1 MATDISSIITRA
13 AQVKNETVEN
23 ANTASRVGG
32 VLLDLAAFAA
42 QGIFADE
49 IAFESAA
56 DGVSV
61 RLRYH
66 NAQGQP
72 YERRAFI
79 PALNP
84 AAGTAGVLT
93 PAQYTSMKAFGA
105 VYDVGVFTG
114 TATAWAACAT
124 AEVAGNSAYRVLK
137 YQIGTVHYYIEQ
149 SVRDNFCTQY
159 LFEGQQRFI
168 RTIRFASNDRTQ
180 VQNVGAWAKTGAQSI
195 SYTPSTRELRIKDF
209 NGEDIGTKATLPEAS
224 TSAAGL
230 LSAADKK
237 KLNACVTTYATTSAA
252 GLMTAADKK
261 KLDACVT
268 TAATLS
274 KAGLMTPAQVADLDN
289 ALLRVEVGYFSGI
302 ETFAEG
308 TNAVVEIQSTTSTA
322 GTVVYCNRMAGT
334 AGSSLAKGGFAYKV
348 GTKYY
353 AAAPGAFARPM
364 PRRGGIAIN
373 ISDGCAYVLTAEGTL
388 EKLLPVATT
397 SQSGL
402 LSATDKGLLDVCA
415 GAVKYIGSFSS
426 VNAACDYAARSEVA
440 GDKSAVLLVFDAV
453 GATGKTIQGRIIQ
466 QINGLDECMQIR
478 MWDKRLHRRN
488 VTGANGVKGSQTSAQ
503 EWKEFGVTSYAYNAD
518 TRKITFSGYDGGEL
532 GNVVLPLA
540 TSSNSGLMSSA
551 VFSKLNILSQVS
563 ENIHLL
569 NLGTFDTMAL
579 AEEAAAALNVCS
591 NPLWESLYFTVR
603 SNSFHIRQQVEND
616 CTVQTLF
623 LGRAIKQRYI
633 RFADS
638 TRSSVAE
645 VQSWQ
650 DALVRNLKYSASSQT
665 LQLQSPWNDNI
676 GAAATIPTVSSSI
689 NGLAPK
695 EWLARF
701 TQIEMRLAA
710 LEGKAAAAATADT
723 AEEAG
728 GEA

>member
-49 IAFESAA
+49 IAFEA
-56 DGVSV
+56 DAGGVSV

-72 YERRAFI
+72 YERRAYI
-79 PALNP
+79 PALNT
-84 AAGTAGVLT
+84 ASGTAGVLT
-93 PAQYTSMKAFGA
+93 APQYEAMKALGA
-105 VYDVGVFTG
+105 VREVGVFTG

-137 YQIGTVHYYIEQ
+137 FQIGTVHYYIEQ

-209 NGEDIGTKATLPEAS
+209 NGEYIGTKATLPVAS
-224 TSAAGL
+224 TSTPGL

-237 KLNACVTTYATTSAA
+237 KLDDCVTSAATTSAA
-252 GLMTAADKK
+252 GLMSADMVS
-261 KLDACVT
+261 D
-268 TAATLS
+268 
-274 KAGLMTPAQVADLDN
+274 LMN
-289 ALLRVEVGYFSGI
+289 ALARVKVGYFNGARYW
-302 ETFAEG
+302 AEG
-308 TNAVVEIQSTTSTA
+308 KNAVLEKESTIDTSGQVLWCDKIGATEGA
-322 GTVVYCNRMAGT
+322 SFTYPGFVYN
-334 AGSSLAKGGFAYKV
+334 V
-348 GTKYY
+348 GKKFY
-353 AAAPGAFARPM
+353 AAAPGDFLRPM
-364 PRRGGIAIN
+364 PSPNGIAIN
-373 ISDGCAYVLTAEGTL
+373 ISDGSSYVFGADGGLYEFI
-388 EKLLPVATT
+388 PVATT
-397 SQSGL
+397 NRPGL
-402 LSATDKGLLDVCA
+402 
-415 GAVKYIGSFSS
+415 
-426 VNAACDYAARSEVA
+426 
-440 GDKSAVLLVFDAV
+440 
-453 GATGKTIQGRIIQ
+453 
-466 QINGLDECMQIR
+466 MP
-478 MWDKRLHRRN
+478 
-488 VTGANGVKGSQTSAQ
+488 TSAYQ
-503 EWKEFGVTSYAYNAD
+503 RLNT
-518 TRKITFSGYDGGEL
+518 
-532 GNVVLPLA
+532 
-540 TSSNSGLMSSA
+540 LMQQA
-551 VFSKLNILSQVS
+551 N
-563 ENIHLL
+563 NIHLID
-569 NLGTFDTMAL
+569 LGTFDTML
-579 AEEAAAALNVCS
+579 AAENAAAAQAVCS
-591 NPLWESLYFTVR
+591 NPLWRHIFYKVGN
-603 SNSFHIRQQVEND
+603 NSFHLTQQVEND
-616 CTVQTLF
+616 YCLQTIYM
-623 LGRAIKQRYI
+623 GRAVRQRYI

-710 LEGKAAAAATADT
+710 LEGKATAAATADS

>member
-1 MATDISSIITRA
+1 MATDLTEIIRTA
-13 AQVKNETVEN
+13 AKIKDETVES

-32 VLLDLAAFAA
+32 CLLDLAAFAA

-124 AEVAGNSAYRVLK
+124 AEVAGDSAYRVLK

-159 LFEGQQRFI
+159 LCEGQQRFI

-209 NGEDIGTKATLPEAS
+209 NGEYIGTKATLPVAS
-224 TSAAGL
+224 TSTPGL
-230 LSAADKK
+230 LS
-237 KLNACVTTYATTSAA
+237 
-252 GLMTAADKK
+252 AADKK

-268 TAATLS
+268 DPATTS
-274 KAGLMTPAQVADLDN
+274 AAGLMTADMVSDLMN
-289 ALLRVEVGYFSGI
+289 ALARVKVGYFSGARY
-302 ETFAEG
+302 FVEG
-308 TNAVVEIQSTTSTA
+308 KNAVLEKESTRDTSGQVLWCDKIGATQGA
-322 GTVVYCNRMAGT
+322 AITYPGFVYQ
-334 AGSSLAKGGFAYKV
+334 V
-348 GTKYY
+348 GLKYY
-353 AAAPGAFARPM
+353 AAAPGDFLRPM
-364 PRRGGIAIN
+364 PSPNGIALN
-373 ISDGCAYVLTAEGTL
+373 ISDGSSYVFGADGGLYEFI
-388 EKLLPVATT
+388 PVATT
-397 SQSGL
+397 NRPGL
-402 LSATDKGLLDVCA
+402 
-415 GAVKYIGSFSS
+415 
-426 VNAACDYAARSEVA
+426 
-440 GDKSAVLLVFDAV
+440 
-453 GATGKTIQGRIIQ
+453 
-466 QINGLDECMQIR
+466 MP
-478 MWDKRLHRRN
+478 
-488 VTGANGVKGSQTSAQ
+488 TSAYQ
-503 EWKEFGVTSYAYNAD
+503 
-518 TRKITFSGYDGGEL
+518 R
-532 GNVVLPLA
+532 
-540 TSSNSGLMSSA
+540 
-551 VFSKLNILSQVS
+551 LNTLTQQAN
-563 ENIHLL
+563 NIHLID
-569 NLGTFDTMAL
+569 LGTFDTML
-579 AEEAAAALNVCS
+579 AAENAAAAQAVCS
-591 NPLWESLYFTVR
+591 NPLWRHIYYTVGG
-603 SNSFHIRQQVEND
+603 NSFHITQQVEND
-616 CTVQTLF
+616 YCLQTIYM
-623 LGRAIKQRYI
+623 GRAVRQRYI

-676 GAAATIPTVSSSI
+676 GAAATIPTVTDRY
-689 NGLAPK
+689 NGLAPR
-695 EWLARF
+695 EWFSRF
-701 TQIEMRLAA
+701 TSIEARLAA
-710 LEGKAAAAATADT
+710 LEGKATASATAATADT

>member
-49 IAFESAA
+49 IAFEA
-56 DGVSV
+56 DASGVSV

-72 YERRAFI
+72 YERRAYI
-79 PALNP
+79 PALNT
-84 AAGTAGVLT
+84 ASGTAGVLT
-93 PAQYTSMKAFGA
+93 ASQYEAMKALGA
-105 VYDVGVFTG
+105 VREVGVFTG

-149 SVRDNFCTQY
+149 SVRNNFCTQY
-159 LFEGQQRFI
+159 LCEGQQRFI

-209 NGEDIGTKATLPEAS
+209 NGEDIGTKATLPVAS
-224 TSAAGL
+224 TSTPGL

-237 KLNACVTTYATTSAA
+237 KL
-252 GLMTAADKK
+252 D
-261 KLDACVT
+261 DCVT

-274 KAGLMTPAQVADLDN
+274 AAGLMTPNMVSELES
-289 ALLRVEVGYFSGI
+289 ALPRYEVGYFSSV
-302 ETFAEG
+302 EHFDEG
-308 TNAVVEIQSTTSTA
+308 TNAVLEDRSTTATNGKVVFCNRIGDTA
-322 GTVVYCNRMAGT
+322 GAAITYAG
-334 AGSSLAKGGFAYKV
+334 FVYKV
-348 GTKYY
+348 GLKFYR
-353 AAAPGAFARPM
+353 AAPGAFKPAM
-364 PRRGGIAIN
+364 PSDKGIAIN
-373 ISDGCAYVLTAEGTL
+373 ITDGCAYVVGADGELCEFI
-388 EKLLPVATT
+388 PVATT
-397 SQSGL
+397 AWPGL
-402 LSATDKGLLDVCA
+402 
-415 GAVKYIGSFSS
+415 
-426 VNAACDYAARSEVA
+426 
-440 GDKSAVLLVFDAV
+440 
-453 GATGKTIQGRIIQ
+453 
-466 QINGLDECMQIR
+466 MP
-478 MWDKRLHRRN
+478 
-488 VTGANGVKGSQTSAQ
+488 TSAYQ
-503 EWKEFGVTSYAYNAD
+503 
-518 TRKITFSGYDGGEL
+518 R
-532 GNVVLPLA
+532 
-540 TSSNSGLMSSA
+540 
-551 VFSKLNILSQVS
+551 LNTLTQQAN
-563 ENIHLL
+563 NIHLID
-569 NLGTFDTMAL
+569 LGTFDTML
-579 AEEAAAALNVCS
+579 AAENAAAAQAVCS
-591 NPLWESLYFTVR
+591 NPLWRHIFYKVGN
-603 SNSFHIRQQVEND
+603 NSFHLTQQVEND
-616 CTVQTLF
+616 YCLQTIYM
-623 LGRAIKQRYI
+623 GRAVRQRYI

-710 LEGKAAAAATADT
+710 LEGKATAAATADS

>member
-1 MATDISSIITRA
+1 MATDISSIILCA

-49 IAFESAA
+49 IAFDA
-56 DGVSV
+56 DASGVSV

-72 YERRAFI
+72 YERRAYI
-79 PALNP
+79 PALNT
-84 AAGTAGVLT
+84 ATGTAGVLT
-93 PAQYTSMKAFGA
+93 ASQYEAMKALGA
-105 VYDVGVFTG
+105 VREVGVFTG

-159 LFEGQQRFI
+159 LYEGQQRFI

-209 NGEDIGTKATLPEAS
+209 NGEDIGTKATLPVAS
-224 TSAAGL
+224 PSTPGL

-237 KLNACVTTYATTSAA
+237 KLDDCVTTDATYSAR
-252 GLMTAADKK
+252 GLMTAQQVSA
-261 KLDACVT
+261 LDGAAQR
-268 TAATLS
+268 TAFGVFEGT
-274 KAGLMTPAQVADLDN
+274 VI
-289 ALLRVEVGYFSGI
+289 V
-302 ETFAEG
+302 AEG
-308 TNAVVEIQSTTSTA
+308 SAVVPETSSTTSTA
-322 GTVVYCNRMAGT
+322 GKIVFVTRIGMTPT
-334 AGSSLAKGGFAYKV
+334 ATATRRGFLYQV

-353 AAAPGAFARPM
+353 MAAPSAYGKPM
-364 PRRGGIAIN
+364 PMDNGLAI
-373 ISDGCAYVLTAEGTL
+373 STQDGCAYYLNDDQLVKAI
-388 EKLLPVATT
+388 PVATT

-402 LSATDKGLLDVCA
+402 MS
-415 GAVKYIGSFSS
+415 SS
-426 VNAACDYAARSEVA
+426 VY
-440 GDKSAVLLVFDAV
+440 
-453 GATGKTIQGRIIQ
+453 
-466 QINGLDECMQIR
+466 
-478 MWDKRLHRRN
+478 
-488 VTGANGVKGSQTSAQ
+488 
-503 EWKEFGVTSYAYNAD
+503 
-518 TRKITFSGYDGGEL
+518 
-532 GNVVLPLA
+532 
-540 TSSNSGLMSSA
+540 
-551 VFSKLNILSQVS
+551 SKLNTLTQQAN
-563 ENIHLL
+563 NIHLID
-569 NLGTFDTMAL
+569 LGTFDTML
-579 AEEAAAALNVCS
+579 AAENAAAAHAVCS
-591 NPLWESLYFTVR
+591 NPLWRHIYFTVGR
-603 SNSFHIRQQVEND
+603 NSFHITQQVEND
-616 CTVQTLF
+616 YCLQTIY
-623 LGRAIKQRYI
+623 LGRAVRQRYI

-676 GAAATIPTVSSSI
+676 GAAAKIPTVDERY
-689 NGLAPK
+689 NGLAPR
-695 EWLARF
+695 EWFSRF
-701 TQIEMRLAA
+701 TSIEARLAA
-710 LEGKAAAAATADT
+710 LEGKATAAATADSADS

>member
-49 IAFESAA
+49 IAFEA
-56 DGVSV
+56 DAGGVSV

-72 YERRAFI
+72 YERRAYI
-79 PALNP
+79 PALNT

-93 PAQYTSMKAFGA
+93 ASQYESMKALGA
-105 VYDVGVFTG
+105 VREVGVFTG

-159 LFEGQQRFI
+159 LCEGQQRFI

-224 TSAAGL
+224 ISAAGL
-230 LSAADKK
+230 LSADDKK
-237 KLNACVTTYATTSAA
+237 KLNACVTTDASYTAR
-252 GLMTAADKK
+252 GLMTA
-261 KLDACVT
+261 
-268 TAATLS
+268 
-274 KAGLMTPAQVADLDN
+274 AQVADLDN
-289 ALLRVEVGYFSGI
+289 AMQRAEVGYFSAI

-308 TNAVVEIQSTTSTA
+308 TNAVLEQQSTTSTA
-322 GTVVYCNRMAGT
+322 GTVVFCNRIGHSAG
-334 AGSSLAKGGFAYKV
+334 ASLTWAGFAYKV
-348 GTKYY
+348 GGKYY
-353 AAAPGAFARPM
+353 AAAPGAYPKPM
-364 PRRGGIAIN
+364 PSRGGIALN
-373 ISDGCAYVLTAEGTL
+373 TTDGNAYVLTAEGTL

-426 VNAACDYAARSEVA
+426 VNAACDYAARAEVA
-440 GDKSAVLLVFDAV
+440 GDKSAALLVFDAV

-488 VTGANGVKGSQTSAQ
+488 VTGANGVKGNQTSAQ

-518 TRKITFSGYDGGEL
+518 TRKITFSGYGGDEL

-540 TSSNSGLMSSA
+540 TSSSSGLMSSA
-551 VFSKLNILSQVS
+551 VFSRLNTLSQVS

-569 NLGTFDTMAL
+569 NLGTFDTMSL
-579 AEEAAAALNVCS
+579 AYAAAAALNVCS
-591 NPLWESLYFTVR
+591 NPYWESLFFTVG

-616 CTVQTLF
+616 CCVQTLF

-633 RFADS
+633 SFSDPNRTAI
-638 TRSSVAE
+638 AE

-650 DALVRNLKYSASSQT
+650 NSMVRNLKYTAASQQ
-665 LQLQSPWNDNI
+665 LQLQSPWNDNV
-676 GAAATIPTVSSSI
+676 GSAATIPTVSSSV

-710 LEGKAAAAATADT
+710 LERKATAAATADS

>member
-1 MATDISSIITRA
+1 MATDLTDIISTA
-13 AQVKNETVEN
+13 AKIKDETVES

-32 VLLDLAAFAA
+32 CLLDLAAFAA

-209 NGEDIGTKATLPEAS
+209 NGEDIGTKATLPVAS

-237 KLNACVTTYATTSAA
+237 KL
-252 GLMTAADKK
+252 D
-261 KLDACVT
+261 DCVT

-289 ALLRVEVGYFSGI
+289 ALLRAEVGYFSGI

-308 TNAVVEIQSTTSTA
+308 TNAVLEIQSTTSTA
-322 GTVVYCNRMAGT
+322 GTVVFCNRIGTSAGASIT
-334 AGSSLAKGGFAYKV
+334 SAGFAYKV
-348 GTKYY
+348 GGKYY
-353 AAAPGAFARPM
+353 AAAPGAYPKPM
-364 PRRGGIAIN
+364 PARGGIALN
-373 ISDGCAYVLTAEGTL
+373 TTDGHAYVLTAEGTL

-426 VNAACDYAARSEVA
+426 VNAACDYAARAEVA
-440 GDKSAVLLVFDAV
+440 GDKSAALLVFDAV

-478 MWDKRLHRRN
+478 MWDKRIHRRN

-503 EWKEFGVTSYAYNAD
+503 KWKEFGVTSYAYNAD

-551 VFSKLNILSQVS
+551 VFSKLNTLSQVS

-569 NLGTFDTMAL
+569 NLGTFDTMAR

-633 RFADS
+633 SFSDMNRTAI
-638 TRSSVAE
+638 AE

-650 DALVRNLKYSASSQT
+650 NSMVRNLKYNAASQQI
-665 LQLQSPWNDNI
+665 QLQSPWNDNI

-710 LEGKAAAAATADT
+710 LEGKATAAATADS

>member
-1 MATDISSIITRA
+1 MATDLTEIIRTA
-13 AQVKNETVEN
+13 AQIKDETVES

-32 VLLDLAAFAA
+32 CLLDLAAFAA

-49 IAFESAA
+49 VAFEAAA

-61 RLRYH
+61 KLRYH

-114 TATAWAACAT
+114 TSMAWEACA
-124 AEVAGNSAYRVLK
+124 AAAVAGNSSYRVLK

-159 LFEGQQRFI
+159 LCEGQQRFI

-209 NGEDIGTKATLPEAS
+209 NGEDIGTKATLPVAS

-237 KLNACVTTYATTSAA
+237 KLNACVTTDASYTAR
-252 GLMTAADKK
+252 GLMTA
-261 KLDACVT
+261 
-268 TAATLS
+268 
-274 KAGLMTPAQVADLDN
+274 AQVADLDN
-289 ALLRVEVGYFSGI
+289 AMQRAEVGYFSAI

-308 TNAVVEIQSTTSTA
+308 SNAVLEQQSTTSTA
-322 GTVVYCNRMAGT
+322 GTVVFCNRIGRSAGASIT
-334 AGSSLAKGGFAYKV
+334 SAGFAYKV
-348 GTKYY
+348 GGKYY
-353 AAAPGAFARPM
+353 AAAPGSYPKPM
-364 PRRGGIAIN
+364 PHRGGIAIN
-373 ISDGCAYVLTAEGTL
+373 TTDGNAYVLTAEGAL
-388 EKLLPVATT
+388 EKLLPVATA

-402 LSATDKGLLDVCA
+402 LSAKDKGLLDVCA
-415 GAVKYIGSFSS
+415 GAVKYIGSFGS
-426 VNAACDYAARSEVA
+426 VNEACDYAARAEVA
-440 GDKSAVLLVFDAV
+440 GDRSATLLVFDAV
-453 GATGKTIQGRIIQ
+453 GATGRTLQGRIFQ
-466 QINGLDECMQIR
+466 QVNGLDECMQIR

-488 VTGANGVKGSQTSAQ
+488 VTGANGEKGHQTSAQ
-503 EWKEFGVTSYAYNAD
+503 AWKEFGVVSYEYDYIN
-518 TRKITFSGYDGGEL
+518 RKIKFKGYDGDEL

-540 TSSNSGLMSSA
+540 SSSGSGLMSSA
-551 VFSKLNILSQVS
+551 VFSKLNTLSQVS
-563 ENIHLL
+563 ENIHLI
-569 NLGTFDTMAL
+569 NLGTFGTMTNAY
-579 AEEAAAALNVCS
+579 EAAAALNVCS
-591 NPLWESLYFTVR
+591 NPLWESLFFTVG

-616 CTVQTLF
+616 ITVQTLF

-633 RFADS
+633 SF
-638 TRSSVAE
+638 SSAYRTNIAE
-645 VQSWQ
+645 VQTWQ
-650 DALVRNLKYSASSQT
+650 DAMVRNLAYTASSQQ
-665 LQLQSPWNDNI
+665 LQLKSPWGDSV
-676 GAAATIPTVSSSI
+676 GTAATIPTVSSSAA
-689 NGLAPK
+689 GLAPK
-695 EWLARF
+695 EWPARIAAMEQRI
-701 TQIEMRLAA
+701 TTLENKVQA
-710 LEGKAAAAATADT
+710 LEAAATST
-723 AEEAG
+723 NTEE
-728 GEA
+728 

>member
-1 MATDISSIITRA
+1 MATELTSIITRA
-13 AQVKNETVEN
+13 AQIKDETVEN

-32 VLLDLAAFAA
+32 CLLDLAAFAA

-49 IAFESAA
+49 IAFEAAA

-209 NGEDIGTKATLPEAS
+209 NGEDIGTKATLPVAS
-224 TSAAGL
+224 TSTPGL

-237 KLNACVTTYATTSAA
+237 KL
-252 GLMTAADKK
+252 D
-261 KLDACVT
+261 DCVT

-289 ALLRVEVGYFSGI
+289 ALLRAEVGYFSGI

-308 TNAVVEIQSTTSTA
+308 TNAVLEIQSTTSTA
-322 GTVVYCNRMAGT
+322 GTVVFCNRIGTSAGASIT
-334 AGSSLAKGGFAYKV
+334 LAGFAYKV
-348 GTKYY
+348 GGKYY
-353 AAAPGAFARPM
+353 AAAPGAYPKPM
-364 PRRGGIAIN
+364 PARGGIALN
-373 ISDGCAYVLTAEGTL
+373 TTDGHAYVLTAEGTL

-426 VNAACDYAARSEVA
+426 VNAACDYAARAEVA
-440 GDKSAVLLVFDAV
+440 GDKSAALLVFDAV
-453 GATGKTIQGRIIQ
+453 GATGKKLQGRIFQ
-466 QINGLDECMQIR
+466 QVNGIDECMQIR
-478 MWDKRLHRRN
+478 LWDKRLHRRN
-488 VTGANGVKGSQTSAQ
+488 VTGANGVKDSQTSAQ

-551 VFSKLNILSQVS
+551 VFSKLNTLSQVS

-569 NLGTFDTMAL
+569 NLGTFDTMAR

-633 RFADS
+633 SFSNPNRTAI
-638 TRSSVAE
+638 AE

-650 DALVRNLKYSASSQT
+650 NSMVRNLKYTAASQQI
-665 LQLQSPWNDNI
+665 QLQSPWNDNV
-676 GAAATIPTVSSSI
+676 GSAATIPTVSSSV

-695 EWLARF
+695 EWPA
-701 TQIEMRLAA
+701 RLAA
-710 LEGKAAAAATADT
+710 IEQRIATLENKVQTLEAAAASTNT
-723 AEEAG
+723 EE
-728 GEA
+728 

>member
-1 MATDISSIITRA
+1 MATDLTSIITRA
-13 AQVKNETVEN
+13 AQIKDETVES

-32 VLLDLAAFAA
+32 CLLDLAAFAA

-49 IAFESAA
+49 VAFEAAA

-66 NAQGQP
+66 NAQGQS

-93 PAQYTSMKAFGA
+93 PAQYRSIKAFGA
-105 VYDVGVFTG
+105 VYEVGVFTG
-114 TATAWAACAT
+114 TSMAWEACA
-124 AEVAGNSAYRVLK
+124 AAAVAGNSSYRVLK
-137 YQIGTVHYYIEQ
+137 YTIGTNMYYIEQ

-159 LFEGQQRFI
+159 LCEGQQRFI

-209 NGEDIGTKATLPEAS
+209 NGEDIGTKATLPVAS
-224 TSAAGL
+224 TSTPGL

-237 KLNACVTTYATTSAA
+237 KLDKCVTDPATTSAA
-252 GLMTAADKK
+252 GLMSAADKK

-268 TAATLS
+268 TGANLS

-289 ALLRVEVGYFSGI
+289 AVLRAEVGYFSGI

-373 ISDGCAYVLTAEGTL
+373 LSDGCAYVLD
-388 EKLLPVATT
+388 
-397 SQSGL
+397 S
-402 LSATDKGLLDVCA
+402 D
-415 GAVKYIGSFSS
+415 
-426 VNAACDYAARSEVA
+426 
-440 GDKSAVLLVFDAV
+440 
-453 GATGKTIQGRIIQ
+453 
-466 QINGLDECMQIR
+466 
-478 MWDKRLHRRN
+478 
-488 VTGANGVKGSQTSAQ
+488 
-503 EWKEFGVTSYAYNAD
+503 
-518 TRKITFSGYDGGEL
+518 GEL
-532 GNVVLPLA
+532 HKFMPGA
-540 TSSNSGLMSSA
+540 
-551 VFSKLNILSQVS
+551 
-563 ENIHLL
+563 HLID
-569 NLGTFDTMAL
+569 LGTFDTML
-579 AEEAAAALNVCS
+579 AAENAAAAHAVSS
-591 NPLWESLYFTVR
+591 NPLWRHIYFTVGR
-603 SNSFHIRQQVEND
+603 NSFHITQQVEND
-616 CTVQTLF
+616 CCLQTIYM
-623 LGRAIKQRYI
+623 GRAVRQRYI

-676 GAAATIPTVSSSI
+676 GAAATIPTVTDRY
-689 NGLAPK
+689 NGLAPR
-695 EWLARF
+695 EWFSRF
-701 TQIEMRLAA
+701 TSIEARLAA
-710 LEGKAAAAATADT
+710 LEGKATAAATADSADT
-723 AEEAG
+723 TAAEEAG

>member
-1 MATDISSIITRA
+1 MATDLTDIIRTA
-13 AQVKNETVEN
+13 AKIKDETVES

-32 VLLDLAAFAA
+32 CLLDLAAFAA

-209 NGEDIGTKATLPEAS
+209 NGEDIGTKATLPVAS

-237 KLNACVTTYATTSAA
+237 KL
-252 GLMTAADKK
+252 D
-261 KLDACVT
+261 DCVT

-289 ALLRVEVGYFSGI
+289 ALLRAEVGYFSGI

-308 TNAVVEIQSTTSTA
+308 TNAVLEIQSTTSTA
-322 GTVVYCNRMAGT
+322 GTVVFCNRIGTSAGASIT
-334 AGSSLAKGGFAYKV
+334 SAGFAYKV
-348 GTKYY
+348 GGKYY
-353 AAAPGAFARPM
+353 AAAPGAYPKPM
-364 PRRGGIAIN
+364 PARGGIALN
-373 ISDGCAYVLTAEGTL
+373 TTDGHAYVLTAEGTL

-426 VNAACDYAARSEVA
+426 VNAACDYAARAEVA
-440 GDKSAVLLVFDAV
+440 GDKSAALLVFDAV

-478 MWDKRLHRRN
+478 MWDKRIHRRN

-503 EWKEFGVTSYAYNAD
+503 KWKEFGVTSYAYNAD

-551 VFSKLNILSQVS
+551 VFSKLNTLSQVS

-569 NLGTFDTMAL
+569 NLGTFDTMAR

-633 RFADS
+633 SFSDMNRTAI
-638 TRSSVAE
+638 AE

-650 DALVRNLKYSASSQT
+650 NSMVRNLKYNAASQQI
-665 LQLQSPWNDNI
+665 QLQSPWNDNI

-701 TQIEMRLAA
+701 TQIEQRIAT
-710 LEGKAAAAATADT
+710 LEGKATAAATADT

>member
-1 MATDISSIITRA
+1 MATDLTEIIRTA
-13 AQVKNETVEN
+13 AKIKDETVES

-32 VLLDLAAFAA
+32 CLLDLAAFAA

-61 RLRYH
+61 LLRYH

-124 AEVAGNSAYRVLK
+124 ADVAGNSAYRVLK

-159 LFEGQQRFI
+159 LYEGQQRFI

-224 TSAAGL
+224 PSTPGL

-237 KLNACVTTYATTSAA
+237 KLDDCVTTDATTSAR
-252 GLMTAADKK
+252 GLMTAA
-261 KLDACVT
+261 
-268 TAATLS
+268 
-274 KAGLMTPAQVADLDN
+274 QVADLAS
-289 ALLRVEVGYFSGI
+289 ALLRNEVGYFSGI
-302 ETFAEG
+302 ETFAED
-308 TNAVVEIQSTTSTA
+308 TNAVLENNSTTSTA
-322 GTVVYCNRMAGT
+322 GTVVFCNRIGMSAGASIT
-334 AGSSLAKGGFAYKV
+334 SAGFAYKV
-348 GTKYY
+348 GGKYY
-353 AAAPGAFARPM
+353 AAAPGAYPKPM
-364 PRRGGIAIN
+364 PRSGGIALN
-373 ISDGCAYVLTAEGTL
+373 TTDGHAYVLTDEGEL
-388 EKLLPVATT
+388 VKFIPVATT

-426 VNAACDYAARSEVA
+426 VNAACDYAARAEVA
-440 GDKSAVLLVFDAV
+440 GDKSAALLVFDAV

-551 VFSKLNILSQVS
+551 VFSRLNTLSQVS

-569 NLGTFDTMAL
+569 NLGTFDKMSL
-579 AEEAAAALNVCS
+579 AYAAAAALNVCS
-591 NPLWESLYFTVR
+591 NPYWESLFFTVG

-616 CTVQTLF
+616 CTVQTVF
-623 LGRAIKQRYI
+623 LGRAVRQRYI

-650 DALVRNLKYSASSQT
+650 DALVRNLKYNASSQT

-676 GAAATIPTVSSSI
+676 GAAATIPTVSGSI

-710 LEGKAAAAATADT
+710 LEGKATAAATADT
-723 AEEAG
+723 ASEEDAG

>member
-1 MATDISSIITRA
+1 MATDLTEIIRTA
-13 AQVKNETVEN
+13 AKIKDETVKS

-32 VLLDLAAFAA
+32 CLLDLAAFAA

-209 NGEDIGTKATLPEAS
+209 NGEDIGTKATLPVAS
-224 TSAAGL
+224 TSTPGL

-237 KLNACVTTYATTSAA
+237 KL
-252 GLMTAADKK
+252 D
-261 KLDACVT
+261 DCVT

-289 ALLRVEVGYFSGI
+289 AVLRVEVGYFSAI
-302 ETFAEG
+302 ETFDEG
-308 TNAVVEIQSTTSTA
+308 TNAVWERQSTTSTA
-322 GTVVYCNRMAGT
+322 GKVVYCNRIAGMAG
-334 AGSSLAKGGFAYKV
+334 SDLAKGAFAYKV

-353 AAAPGAFARPM
+353 YAAPGAFARPM
-364 PRRGGIAIN
+364 PPRGGIAIN
-373 ISDGCAYVLTAEGTL
+373 LSDGFAYVL
-388 EKLLPVATT
+388 
-397 SQSGL
+397 
-402 LSATDKGLLDVCA
+402 
-415 GAVKYIGSFSS
+415 
-426 VNAACDYAARSEVA
+426 NSE
-440 GDKSAVLLVFDAV
+440 
-453 GATGKTIQGRIIQ
+453 
-466 QINGLDECMQIR
+466 
-478 MWDKRLHRRN
+478 
-488 VTGANGVKGSQTSAQ
+488 
-503 EWKEFGVTSYAYNAD
+503 
-518 TRKITFSGYDGGEL
+518 GEL
-532 GNVVLPLA
+532 RK
-540 TSSNSGLMSSA
+540 LMP
-551 VFSKLNILSQVS
+551 VP
-563 ENIHLL
+563 HLID
-569 NLGTFDTMAL
+569 LGKFDTML
-579 AEEAAAALNVCS
+579 DAENAAAAQEVCA
-591 NPLWESLYFTVR
+591 NPLWRHIFYKVGN
-603 SNSFHIRQQVEND
+603 NSFHLTQQVEND
-616 CTVQTLF
+616 YCLQTIY
-623 LGRAIKQRYI
+623 LGRAVRQRYI

-645 VQSWQ
+645 VQPWQ
-650 DALVRNLKYSASSQT
+650 DALVRNLIYNASAQT

-676 GAAATIPTVSSSI
+676 GAAATIPTATDRY
-689 NGLAPK
+689 NGLAPR
-695 EWLARF
+695 EWFSRF
-701 TQIEMRLAA
+701 TSIEARLAA
-710 LEGKAAAAATADT
+710 LEGKATAAATADSADS

>member
-1 MATDISSIITRA
+1 MATDLTEIIRTA
-13 AQVKNETVEN
+13 AKIKDETVKS

-32 VLLDLAAFAA
+32 CLLDLAAFAA

-61 RLRYH
+61 LLRYH

-114 TATAWAACAT
+114 TDTAWAACAT

-209 NGEDIGTKATLPEAS
+209 NGADIGTKATLPVAS

-230 LSAADKK
+230 LS
-237 KLNACVTTYATTSAA
+237 TS
-252 GLMTAADKK
+252 DKK

-268 TAATLS
+268 TDATYS
-274 KAGLMTPAQVADLDN
+274 ARGLMTAQQVSALDG
-289 ALLRVEVGYFSGI
+289 AAQRTAFGVFEGTAIV
-302 ETFAEG
+302 AEG
-308 TNAVVEIQSTTSTA
+308 SAVVPETSSTTSTA
-322 GTVVYCNRMAGT
+322 GKIVFVTRIGMTPTATVTR
-334 AGSSLAKGGFAYKV
+334 GGFLYQV

-353 AAAPGAFARPM
+353 MAAPSAYGKPM
-364 PRRGGIAIN
+364 PMDNGLAI
-373 ISDGCAYVLTAEGTL
+373 STQDGCAYYLNGDHLVKAI
-388 EKLLPVATT
+388 PVATT

-402 LSATDKGLLDVCA
+402 
-415 GAVKYIGSFSS
+415 
-426 VNAACDYAARSEVA
+426 
-440 GDKSAVLLVFDAV
+440 
-453 GATGKTIQGRIIQ
+453 
-466 QINGLDECMQIR
+466 
-478 MWDKRLHRRN
+478 
-488 VTGANGVKGSQTSAQ
+488 
-503 EWKEFGVTSYAYNAD
+503 
-518 TRKITFSGYDGGEL
+518 
-532 GNVVLPLA
+532 
-540 TSSNSGLMSSA
+540 MSSA
-551 VFSKLNILSQVS
+551 VYSKLNTLAQQAD
-563 ENIHLL
+563 NIHLL
-569 NLGTFDTMAL
+569 NLGTFDTMSA
-579 AEEAAAALNVCS
+579 AEAAAAALNICS
-591 NPLWESLYFTVR
+591 KPLWESLYFTVG

-616 CTVQTLF
+616 WCVQTIYM
-623 LGRAIKQRYI
+623 GRAIRQRYI
-633 RFADS
+633 HFADANR
-638 TRSSVAE
+638 TAIAE
-645 VQSWQ
+645 VQPWQ
-650 DALVRNLKYSASSQT
+650 DSMVRNLKYTAASQQI
-665 LQLQSPWNDNI
+665 QLQSPWNDNI
-676 GAAATIPTVSSSI
+676 GTAATIPTVSSST

-710 LEGKAAAAATADT
+710 LENKVQALEAAAATSTADT
-723 AEEAG
+723 AEAG
-728 GEA
+728 E

>member
-49 IAFESAA
+49 IAFEA
-56 DGVSV
+56 DAGGVSV
-61 RLRYH
+61 KLRYH

-84 AAGTAGVLT
+84 AADTAGVLT
-93 PAQYTSMKAFGA
+93 PAQYRSIKAFGA
-105 VYDVGVFTG
+105 VYEVGVFTG

-149 SVRDNFCTQY
+149 SVRDNFGTQY
-159 LFEGQQRFI
+159 LYEGQQRFI
-168 RTIRFASNDRTQ
+168 RTIRFASNDRTH

-209 NGEDIGTKATLPEAS
+209 NGEDIGTKATLPVAS
-224 TSAAGL
+224 PSTPGL
-230 LSAADKK
+230 LS
-237 KLNACVTTYATTSAA
+237 V
-252 GLMTAADKK
+252 ADKK

-274 KAGLMTPAQVADLDN
+274 AAGLMTPNMVSELDS
-289 ALLRVEVGYFSGI
+289 ALPRYEVGYFSGV
-302 ETFAEG
+302 EPPFDEG
-308 TNAVVEIQSTTSTA
+308 TNAVLEDRSTTATNGKVVFCNRIGDTA
-322 GTVVYCNRMAGT
+322 GADLTYAG
-334 AGSSLAKGGFAYKV
+334 FVYKV

-353 AAAPGAFARPM
+353 RAAPGAFKPAM
-364 PRRGGIAIN
+364 PSNNGIAIN
-373 ISDGCAYVLTAEGTL
+373 ITDGCAYVVGSDGELQ
-388 EKLLPVATT
+388 KFIPVATT
-397 SQSGL
+397 SQPGL
-402 LSATDKGLLDVCA
+402 
-415 GAVKYIGSFSS
+415 
-426 VNAACDYAARSEVA
+426 
-440 GDKSAVLLVFDAV
+440 
-453 GATGKTIQGRIIQ
+453 
-466 QINGLDECMQIR
+466 MP
-478 MWDKRLHRRN
+478 
-488 VTGANGVKGSQTSAQ
+488 TSAYQ
-503 EWKEFGVTSYAYNAD
+503 
-518 TRKITFSGYDGGEL
+518 R
-532 GNVVLPLA
+532 
-540 TSSNSGLMSSA
+540 
-551 VFSKLNILSQVS
+551 LNTLTQQAN
-563 ENIHLL
+563 NIHLID
-569 NLGTFDTMAL
+569 LGTFDTML
-579 AEEAAAALNVCS
+579 AAENAAKAQAVCS
-591 NPLWESLYFTVR
+591 NPLWRHIYFTVGV
-603 SNSFHIRQQVEND
+603 NSFHLTQQVEND
-616 CTVQTLF
+616 YCLQTIY
-623 LGRAIKQRYI
+623 LGRAVRQRYI

-676 GAAATIPTVSSSI
+676 GAAAKIPTVDERY
-689 NGLAPK
+689 NGLAPR
-695 EWLARF
+695 EWFSRF
-701 TQIEMRLAA
+701 TSIEARLAA
-710 LEGKAAAAATADT
+710 LEGKATAAATADT

>member
-1 MATDISSIITRA
+1 MATDISSIILCA

-49 IAFESAA
+49 IAFEA
-56 DGVSV
+56 DASGVSV

-72 YERRAFI
+72 YERRAYI
-79 PALNP
+79 PALNT
-84 AAGTAGVLT
+84 ATGTAGVLT
-93 PAQYTSMKAFGA
+93 ASQYEAMKALGA
-105 VYDVGVFTG
+105 VREVGVFTG

-124 AEVAGNSAYRVLK
+124 ADVAGNSAYRVLK

-159 LFEGQQRFI
+159 LYEGQQRFI

-209 NGEDIGTKATLPEAS
+209 NGEDIGTKATLPVAS
-224 TSAAGL
+224 TATPGL

-237 KLNACVTTYATTSAA
+237 KLDDCVTTPATTSAA
-252 GLMTAADKK
+252 GLMTAEDKK

-268 TAATLS
+268 TGANLS

-289 ALLRVEVGYFSGI
+289 AVLRAEVGYFSGI

-373 ISDGCAYVLTAEGTL
+373 LSDGCAYVLD
-388 EKLLPVATT
+388 
-397 SQSGL
+397 S
-402 LSATDKGLLDVCA
+402 D
-415 GAVKYIGSFSS
+415 
-426 VNAACDYAARSEVA
+426 
-440 GDKSAVLLVFDAV
+440 
-453 GATGKTIQGRIIQ
+453 
-466 QINGLDECMQIR
+466 
-478 MWDKRLHRRN
+478 
-488 VTGANGVKGSQTSAQ
+488 
-503 EWKEFGVTSYAYNAD
+503 
-518 TRKITFSGYDGGEL
+518 GEL
-532 GNVVLPLA
+532 HKFMPGA
-540 TSSNSGLMSSA
+540 
-551 VFSKLNILSQVS
+551 
-563 ENIHLL
+563 HLID
-569 NLGTFDTMAL
+569 LGTFDTML
-579 AEEAAAALNVCS
+579 AAENAAAAHAVCS
-591 NPLWESLYFTVR
+591 NPLWRHIYFTVGR
-603 SNSFHIRQQVEND
+603 NSFHITQQVEND
-616 CTVQTLF
+616 CCLQTIYM
-623 LGRAIKQRYI
+623 GRAVRQRYI

-638 TRSSVAE
+638 NRSSVAE

-650 DALVRNLKYSASSQT
+650 DALVRNLKYNASSQT

-676 GAAATIPTVSSSI
+676 GAAATIPTATDRY
-689 NGLAPK
+689 NGLAPR
-695 EWLARF
+695 EWFSRF
-701 TQIEMRLAA
+701 TSIEARLAA
-710 LEGKAAAAATADT
+710 LEGKATAAATADSADT

>member
-1 MATDISSIITRA
+1 MATDLTEIIRTA
-13 AQVKNETVEN
+13 AKIKDETVES

-32 VLLDLAAFAA
+32 CLLDLAAFAA

-93 PAQYTSMKAFGA
+93 PAQYTSMKALGS
-105 VYDVGVFTG
+105 VREVGVFTG

-149 SVRDNFCTQY
+149 SVRDNVCTQY
-159 LFEGQQRFI
+159 LCEGQQRFI
-168 RTIRFASNDRTQ
+168 RNIRFASNDRTQ

-195 SYTPSTRELRIKDF
+195 SYTPSTRELFIKDF
-209 NGEDIGTKATLPEAS
+209 NGEYIGTKATLPVAS
-224 TSAAGL
+224 PSTPGL

-237 KLNACVTTYATTSAA
+237 KL
-252 GLMTAADKK
+252 D
-261 KLDACVT
+261 DCVT

-289 ALLRVEVGYFSGI
+289 ALLRAEVGYFSGI

-308 TNAVVEIQSTTSTA
+308 TNAVLEIQSTTSTA
-322 GTVVYCNRMAGT
+322 GTVVFCNRIGTSAGASIT
-334 AGSSLAKGGFAYKV
+334 SAGFAYKV
-348 GTKYY
+348 GGKYY
-353 AAAPGAFARPM
+353 AAAPGAYPKPM
-364 PRRGGIAIN
+364 PARGGIALN
-373 ISDGCAYVLTAEGTL
+373 TTDGHAYVLTAEGTL

-426 VNAACDYAARSEVA
+426 VNAACDYAARAEVA
-440 GDKSAVLLVFDAV
+440 GDKSAALLVFDAV

-478 MWDKRLHRRN
+478 MWDKRIHRRN
-488 VTGANGVKGSQTSAQ
+488 VTGANGVVGSQTSAQ

-551 VFSKLNILSQVS
+551 VFSKLNTLSQVS

-569 NLGTFDTMAL
+569 NLGTFDTMAR

-633 RFADS
+633 SFSNPNRTAI
-638 TRSSVAE
+638 AE

-650 DALVRNLKYSASSQT
+650 NSMVRNLKYTAASQQI
-665 LQLQSPWNDNI
+665 QLQSPWNDNV
-676 GAAATIPTVSSSI
+676 GSAATIPTVSSSV

-695 EWLARF
+695 EWPA
-701 TQIEMRLAA
+701 RLAA
-710 LEGKAAAAATADT
+710 IEQRIATLENKVQALEPAATAIFTPERTT
-723 AEEAG
+723 ARLKRYSPTAL
-728 GEA
+728 

>member
-1 MATDISSIITRA
+1 MATDLTEIIRTA
-13 AQVKNETVEN
+13 AKIKDETVES

-32 VLLDLAAFAA
+32 CLLDLAAFAA

-66 NAQGQP
+66 NTQGQP

-114 TATAWAACAT
+114 TATAWAACST

-168 RTIRFASNDRTQ
+168 RTIRFTSNDRTQ

-209 NGEDIGTKATLPEAS
+209 NGEDIGTKATLPVAS
-224 TSAAGL
+224 TSTPGL

-237 KLNACVTTYATTSAA
+237 KLDDCVTTPASLSAA
-252 GLMTAADKK
+252 GLMTANMVSE
-261 KLDACVT
+261 LD
-268 TAATLS
+268 S
-274 KAGLMTPAQVADLDN
+274 
-289 ALLRVEVGYFSGI
+289 ALPRYEVGYFSAV
-302 ETFAEG
+302 EHFDER
-308 TNAVVEIQSTTSTA
+308 TNAVLQQQSTNATNGRVVFCNRIGDTA
-322 GTVVYCNRMAGT
+322 GAAITYAG
-334 AGSSLAKGGFAYKV
+334 FVYKV

-353 AAAPGAFARPM
+353 RAAPGAFKPAM
-364 PRRGGIAIN
+364 PSDKGIAIN
-373 ISDGCAYVLTAEGTL
+373 ITDGCAYVVGSDGELCEFI
-388 EKLLPVATT
+388 PVATT
-397 SQSGL
+397 ARPGL
-402 LSATDKGLLDVCA
+402 
-415 GAVKYIGSFSS
+415 
-426 VNAACDYAARSEVA
+426 
-440 GDKSAVLLVFDAV
+440 
-453 GATGKTIQGRIIQ
+453 
-466 QINGLDECMQIR
+466 MP
-478 MWDKRLHRRN
+478 
-488 VTGANGVKGSQTSAQ
+488 TSAYQ
-503 EWKEFGVTSYAYNAD
+503 RMNTLTQQAN
-518 TRKITFSGYDGGEL
+518 
-532 GNVVLPLA
+532 
-540 TSSNSGLMSSA
+540 
-551 VFSKLNILSQVS
+551 
-563 ENIHLL
+563 NIHLID
-569 NLGTFDTMAL
+569 LGTFDTML
-579 AEEAAAALNVCS
+579 AAENAAKAQEICS
-591 NPLWESLYFTVR
+591 NPLWRHIFYKVGN
-603 SNSFHIRQQVEND
+603 NSFHLTQQVEND
-616 CTVQTLF
+616 YCLQTIYM
-623 LGRAIKQRYI
+623 GRAVRQRYI

-676 GAAATIPTVSSSI
+676 GAAATIPTATDRY
-689 NGLAPK
+689 NGLAPR
-695 EWLARF
+695 EWFSRF
-701 TQIEMRLAA
+701 TSIEARLDA
-710 LEGKAAAAATADT
+710 LERKATAAATADS

>member
-1 MATDISSIITRA
+1 MATDLTEIIRTA
-13 AQVKNETVEN
+13 AQIKDETVES

-32 VLLDLAAFAA
+32 CLLDLAAFAA

-159 LFEGQQRFI
+159 LYEGQQRFI

-209 NGEDIGTKATLPEAS
+209 NGEDIGTKATLPEA
-224 TSAAGL
+224 
-230 LSAADKK
+230 
-237 KLNACVTTYATTSAA
+237 TTGAA

-261 KLDACVT
+261 KLNAYAQTFAANPAATTSAAGLLSAADKVNLNAFAYLGAFASMEAAGNKAATVPYAGNADFVLLRFRIGNKGGLVLQNVNGASTEQYLFYNGRRYLRYVDFTSADRTEVSTVQEWKSDGVSYITYDSSTRILYQRNQWDENISGGAHSTLPLASASAAGLLSPADKKKLDACVT
-268 TAATLS
+268 TDATYS
-274 KAGLMTPAQVADLDN
+274 ARGLMTAQQVSALDG
-289 ALLRVEVGYFSGI
+289 AAQRTAFGVFEGTVVV
-302 ETFAEG
+302 AEG
-308 TNAVVEIQSTTSTA
+308 SAVVPETSSTTSTA
-322 GTVVYCNRMAGT
+322 GKIVFVTRIRMTTTATVTR
-334 AGSSLAKGGFAYKV
+334 GGFLYQV

-353 AAAPGAFARPM
+353 MAAPSAYGKPM
-364 PRRGGIAIN
+364 PMDNGLAI
-373 ISDGCAYVLTAEGTL
+373 STQDGCAYYLNGDQLVKAI
-388 EKLLPVATT
+388 PVATT

-402 LSATDKGLLDVCA
+402 
-415 GAVKYIGSFSS
+415 
-426 VNAACDYAARSEVA
+426 
-440 GDKSAVLLVFDAV
+440 
-453 GATGKTIQGRIIQ
+453 
-466 QINGLDECMQIR
+466 
-478 MWDKRLHRRN
+478 
-488 VTGANGVKGSQTSAQ
+488 
-503 EWKEFGVTSYAYNAD
+503 
-518 TRKITFSGYDGGEL
+518 
-532 GNVVLPLA
+532 
-540 TSSNSGLMSSA
+540 MSSA
-551 VFSKLNILSQVS
+551 VYSKLNTLAQQA

-579 AEEAAAALNVCS
+579 AENAAAALNVCS
-591 NPLWESLYFTVR
+591 NPLWESLFFTVGP
-603 SNSFHIRQQVEND
+603 NSFHLRQQVEND
-616 CTVQTLF
+616 YAIQTIYM
-623 LGRAIKQRYI
+623 GRAIKQRYI
-633 RFADS
+633 RFSNANR
-638 TRSSVAE
+638 TAIAE

-650 DALVRNLKYSASSQT
+650 QSMVRNLAYTASTQQ
-665 LQLQSPWNDNI
+665 LQLKSPWDDNV
-676 GAAATIPTVSSSI
+676 GSAATIPTVSSSV

-695 EWLARF
+695 EWPTRLSR
-701 TQIEMRLAA
+701 IEQRITTLENKVKA
-710 LEGKAAAAATADT
+710 LEAAATAT
-723 AEEAG
+723 NTEE
-728 GEA
+728 

>member
-1 MATDISSIITRA
+1 MATELTEIIRTA
-13 AQVKNETVEN
+13 AKIKDETVES

-32 VLLDLAAFAA
+32 CLLDLAAFAA

-159 LFEGQQRFI
+159 LCEGQQRFI

-209 NGEDIGTKATLPEAS
+209 NGEYIGTKATLPEAS
-224 TSAAGL
+224 PSTPGL

-237 KLNACVTTYATTSAA
+237 KLDS
-252 GLMTAADKK
+252 
-261 KLDACVT
+261 CVT

-289 ALLRVEVGYFSGI
+289 ALLRAEVGYFSGI

-308 TNAVVEIQSTTSTA
+308 TNAVLEIQSTTSTA
-322 GTVVYCNRMAGT
+322 GTVVFCNRIGTSAGASIT
-334 AGSSLAKGGFAYKV
+334 LAGFAYKV
-348 GTKYY
+348 GGKYY
-353 AAAPGAFARPM
+353 AAAPGAYPKPM
-364 PRRGGIAIN
+364 PARGGIALN
-373 ISDGCAYVLTAEGTL
+373 TTDGHAYVLTAEGTL

-426 VNAACDYAARSEVA
+426 VNAACDYAARAEVA
-440 GDKSAVLLVFDAV
+440 GDKSAALLVFDAV

-551 VFSKLNILSQVS
+551 VFSKLNTLSQVS

-569 NLGTFDTMAL
+569 NLGTFDTMAR

-633 RFADS
+633 SFSNPNRTAI
-638 TRSSVAE
+638 AE

-650 DALVRNLKYSASSQT
+650 NSMVRNLKYTAASQQI
-665 LQLQSPWNDNI
+665 QLQSPWNDNV

-695 EWLARF
+695 EWPA
-701 TQIEMRLAA
+701 RLAA
-710 LEGKAAAAATADT
+710 IEQRITTLENKVQALEAAAATSTADT
-723 AEEAG
+723 DSAAEEAG

>member
-1 MATDISSIITRA
+1 MATDLTDIISTA
-13 AQVKNETVEN
+13 AKIKDETVES

-32 VLLDLAAFAA
+32 CLLDLAAFAA

-159 LFEGQQRFI
+159 LCEGQQRFI

-209 NGEDIGTKATLPEAS
+209 NGEDIGTKATLPVAS
-224 TSAAGL
+224 TSTPGL

-237 KLNACVTTYATTSAA
+237 KL
-252 GLMTAADKK
+252 D
-261 KLDACVT
+261 DCVT

-289 ALLRVEVGYFSGI
+289 ALLRAEVGYFSGI

-308 TNAVVEIQSTTSTA
+308 TNAVLEIQSTTSTA
-322 GTVVYCNRMAGT
+322 GTVVFCNRIGTSAGASIT
-334 AGSSLAKGGFAYKV
+334 SAGFAYKV
-348 GTKYY
+348 GGKYY
-353 AAAPGAFARPM
+353 AAAPGAYPKPM
-364 PRRGGIAIN
+364 PARGGIALN
-373 ISDGCAYVLTAEGTL
+373 TTDGHAYVLTAEGTL

-426 VNAACDYAARSEVA
+426 VNAACDYAARAEVA
-440 GDKSAVLLVFDAV
+440 GDKSAALLVFDAV

-478 MWDKRLHRRN
+478 MWDKRIHRRN

-551 VFSKLNILSQVS
+551 VFSKLNTLSQVS

-569 NLGTFDTMAL
+569 NLGTFDTMAR

-633 RFADS
+633 SFSDMNRTAI
-638 TRSSVAE
+638 AE

-650 DALVRNLKYSASSQT
+650 NSMVRNLKYNAASQQI
-665 LQLQSPWNDNI
+665 QLQSPWNDNI
-676 GAAATIPTVSSSI
+676 GAAATIPTVSSST

-710 LEGKAAAAATADT
+710 LEGKATAAATADT

>member
-1 MATDISSIITRA
+1 MATDLTEIIRTA
-13 AQVKNETVEN
+13 AKIKDETVES

-32 VLLDLAAFAA
+32 CLLDLAAFAA

-149 SVRDNFCTQY
+149 SVRDNVCTQY
-159 LFEGQQRFI
+159 LCEGQQRFI
-168 RTIRFASNDRTQ
+168 RNIRFASNDRTQ

-209 NGEDIGTKATLPEAS
+209 NGEDIGTKATLPVAS
-224 TSAAGL
+224 TATPGL
-230 LSAADKK
+230 LS
-237 KLNACVTTYATTSAA
+237 
-252 GLMTAADKK
+252 AADKK

-268 TAATLS
+268 SPATTS
-274 KAGLMTPAQVADLDN
+274 AAGLMTASDKKKLDACVTTGANLSEAGLMIPAQVADLDN
-289 ALLRVEVGYFSGI
+289 AVLRVEVGYFSDI
-302 ETFAEG
+302 ETFDEG
-308 TNAVVEIQSTTSTA
+308 TNAVWEIQSTTSTA
-322 GTVVYCNRMAGT
+322 GKVVYCNRIAGMAG
-334 AGSSLAKGGFAYKV
+334 SDLAKGAFAYKV

-353 AAAPGAFARPM
+353 YAAPGAFARPM

-373 ISDGCAYVLTAEGTL
+373 LSDGCAYVLDSEGEL
-388 EKLLPVATT
+388 HKFMPGAH
-397 SQSGL
+397 
-402 LSATDKGLLDVCA
+402 LLD
-415 GAVKYIGSFSS
+415 
-426 VNAACDYAARSEVA
+426 
-440 GDKSAVLLVFDAV
+440 
-453 GATGKTIQGRIIQ
+453 
-466 QINGLDECMQIR
+466 
-478 MWDKRLHRRN
+478 
-488 VTGANGVKGSQTSAQ
+488 
-503 EWKEFGVTSYAYNAD
+503 
-518 TRKITFSGYDGGEL
+518 
-532 GNVVLPLA
+532 
-540 TSSNSGLMSSA
+540 
-551 VFSKLNILSQVS
+551 
-563 ENIHLL
+563 
-569 NLGTFDTMAL
+569 LGTFDTML
-579 AEEAAAALNVCS
+579 AAENAAKAQAVCS
-591 NPLWESLYFTVR
+591 NPLWRHIYYTVGA
-603 SNSFHIRQQVEND
+603 NSFHITQQVESD
-616 CTVQTLF
+616 YCLQTIY
-623 LGRAIKQRYI
+623 LGRAVRQRYI
-633 RFADS
+633 RFADT
-638 TRSSVAE
+638 TRRSVAE

-650 DALVRNLKYSASSQT
+650 DALVRNLKYNASSQT
-665 LQLQSPWNDNI
+665 LQLQSPWNDNV
-676 GAAATIPTVSSSI
+676 GTAATIPTATDRY
-689 NGLAPK
+689 NGLAPR
-695 EWLARF
+695 EWFSRF
-701 TQIEMRLAA
+701 TSIEARLAA
-710 LEGKAAAAATADT
+710 LEGKATASATADT

>member
-49 IAFESAA
+49 IAFEA
-56 DGVSV
+56 DAGGVSV
-61 RLRYH
+61 KLRYH

-72 YERRAFI
+72 YERRAYI
-79 PALNP
+79 PALNT

-93 PAQYTSMKAFGA
+93 ASQYEAMKALGA
-105 VYDVGVFTG
+105 VREVGVFTG

-159 LFEGQQRFI
+159 LYEGQQRFI

-195 SYTPSTRELRIKDF
+195 SYTPSTRELFIKDF
-209 NGEDIGTKATLPEAS
+209 NGEYIGTKATLPVAS
-224 TSAAGL
+224 TSTPGL
-230 LSAADKK
+230 LS
-237 KLNACVTTYATTSAA
+237 
-252 GLMTAADKK
+252 AADKK

-274 KAGLMTPAQVADLDN
+274 AAGLMTPNMVSELDS
-289 ALLRVEVGYFSGI
+289 ALPRYEVGYFSAV
-302 ETFAEG
+302 EHFDEG
-308 TNAVVEIQSTTSTA
+308 TNAVLEDRSTTATNGKVVFCNRIGDTA
-322 GTVVYCNRMAGT
+322 GAAFTYAG
-334 AGSSLAKGGFAYKV
+334 FVYKV

-353 AAAPGAFARPM
+353 QAAPGAFKPAM
-364 PRRGGIAIN
+364 PSDNGIAIN
-373 ISDGCAYVLTAEGTL
+373 ITDGCAYVVGTDGEL
-388 EKLLPVATT
+388 NEFIPVATT
-397 SQSGL
+397 ARPGL
-402 LSATDKGLLDVCA
+402 
-415 GAVKYIGSFSS
+415 
-426 VNAACDYAARSEVA
+426 
-440 GDKSAVLLVFDAV
+440 
-453 GATGKTIQGRIIQ
+453 
-466 QINGLDECMQIR
+466 MP
-478 MWDKRLHRRN
+478 
-488 VTGANGVKGSQTSAQ
+488 TSAYQ
-503 EWKEFGVTSYAYNAD
+503 
-518 TRKITFSGYDGGEL
+518 R
-532 GNVVLPLA
+532 
-540 TSSNSGLMSSA
+540 
-551 VFSKLNILSQVS
+551 LNTLTQQAN
-563 ENIHLL
+563 NIHLID
-569 NLGTFDTMAL
+569 LGTFDTML
-579 AEEAAAALNVCS
+579 AAENAAAAQAVCS
-591 NPLWESLYFTVR
+591 NPLWRHIYYTVGN
-603 SNSFHIRQQVEND
+603 NSFHLTQQVEND
-616 CTVQTLF
+616 YCLQTIYM
-623 LGRAIKQRYI
+623 GRAVRQRYI

-650 DALVRNLKYSASSQT
+650 DALVRNLKYTASSQT

-676 GAAATIPTVSSSI
+676 GAAATIPTVSGST

-701 TQIEMRLAA
+701 TQIEMRLDA
-710 LEGKAAAAATADT
+710 LERKATAAATADS

>member
-1 MATDISSIITRA
+1 MATDLTEIIRTA
-13 AQVKNETVEN
+13 AKIKDETVES

-32 VLLDLAAFAA
+32 CLLDLAAFAA

-149 SVRDNFCTQY
+149 SVRDNVCTQY
-159 LFEGQQRFI
+159 LCEGQQRFI
-168 RTIRFASNDRTQ
+168 RNIRFASNDRTQ

-209 NGEDIGTKATLPEAS
+209 NGEDIGTKATLPVAS
-224 TSAAGL
+224 TATPGL
-230 LSAADKK
+230 LS
-237 KLNACVTTYATTSAA
+237 
-252 GLMTAADKK
+252 AADKK

-268 TAATLS
+268 SPATTS
-274 KAGLMTPAQVADLDN
+274 AAGLMTASDKKKLDACVTTGANLSEAGLMIPAQVADLDN
-289 ALLRVEVGYFSGI
+289 AVLRVEVGYFSDI
-302 ETFAEG
+302 ETFDEG
-308 TNAVVEIQSTTSTA
+308 TNAVWEIQSTTSTA
-322 GTVVYCNRMAGT
+322 GKVVYCNRIAGMAG
-334 AGSSLAKGGFAYKV
+334 SDLAKGAFAYKV

-353 AAAPGAFARPM
+353 YAAPGAFARPM

-373 ISDGCAYVLTAEGTL
+373 LSDGCAYVLDSDGELHKFMPGAH
-388 EKLLPVATT
+388 
-397 SQSGL
+397 
-402 LSATDKGLLDVCA
+402 LLD
-415 GAVKYIGSFSS
+415 
-426 VNAACDYAARSEVA
+426 
-440 GDKSAVLLVFDAV
+440 
-453 GATGKTIQGRIIQ
+453 
-466 QINGLDECMQIR
+466 
-478 MWDKRLHRRN
+478 
-488 VTGANGVKGSQTSAQ
+488 
-503 EWKEFGVTSYAYNAD
+503 
-518 TRKITFSGYDGGEL
+518 
-532 GNVVLPLA
+532 
-540 TSSNSGLMSSA
+540 
-551 VFSKLNILSQVS
+551 
-563 ENIHLL
+563 
-569 NLGTFDTMAL
+569 LGTFDTML
-579 AEEAAAALNVCS
+579 AADKAAKAQAVCS
-591 NPLWESLYFTVR
+591 NPLWRHIYYTVGHD
-603 SNSFHIRQQVEND
+603 SFHITQQVESD
-616 CTVQTLF
+616 YCLQTIY
-623 LGRAIKQRYI
+623 LGRAVRQRYI
-633 RFADS
+633 RFADT
-638 TRSSVAE
+638 TRRSVAE

-650 DALVRNLKYSASSQT
+650 DALVRNLKYNASSQT
-665 LQLQSPWNDNI
+665 LQLQSPWNDNV
-676 GAAATIPTVSSSI
+676 GTAATIPTATDRY
-689 NGLAPK
+689 NGLAPR
-695 EWLARF
+695 EWFSRF
-701 TQIEMRLAA
+701 TSIEARLAA
-710 LEGKAAAAATADT
+710 LEGKATAADTADTADT

>member
-1 MATDISSIITRA
+1 MATELTSIITRA
-13 AQVKNETVEN
+13 AQIKDETVES

-32 VLLDLAAFAA
+32 CLLDLAAFAA

-159 LFEGQQRFI
+159 LYEGQQRFI

-209 NGEDIGTKATLPEAS
+209 NGEDIGTKATLPVAS
-224 TSAAGL
+224 TSTPGL

-237 KLNACVTTYATTSAA
+237 KL
-252 GLMTAADKK
+252 D
-261 KLDACVT
+261 DCVT

-289 ALLRVEVGYFSGI
+289 ALLRAEVGYFSGI

-308 TNAVVEIQSTTSTA
+308 TNAVLEIQSTTSTA
-322 GTVVYCNRMAGT
+322 GTVVFCNRIGTSAGASIT
-334 AGSSLAKGGFAYKV
+334 LAGFAYKV
-348 GTKYY
+348 GGKYY
-353 AAAPGAFARPM
+353 AAAPGAYPKPM
-364 PRRGGIAIN
+364 PARGGIALN
-373 ISDGCAYVLTAEGTL
+373 TTDGHAYVLTAEGTL

-426 VNAACDYAARSEVA
+426 VNAACDYAARAEVA
-440 GDKSAVLLVFDAV
+440 GDKSAALLVFDAV
-453 GATGKTIQGRIIQ
+453 GATGKKLQGRIFQ
-466 QINGLDECMQIR
+466 QVNGIDECMQIR
-478 MWDKRLHRRN
+478 LWDKRLHRRN
-488 VTGANGVKGSQTSAQ
+488 VTGANGVKDSQTSAQ

-551 VFSKLNILSQVS
+551 VFSKLNTLSQVS

-569 NLGTFDTMAL
+569 NLGTFDTMAR

-633 RFADS
+633 SFSNPNRTAI
-638 TRSSVAE
+638 AE

-650 DALVRNLKYSASSQT
+650 NSMVRNLKYTAASQQI
-665 LQLQSPWNDNI
+665 QLQSPWNDNV
-676 GAAATIPTVSSSI
+676 GSAATIPTVSSSV

-695 EWLARF
+695 EWPA
-701 TQIEMRLAA
+701 RLAA
-710 LEGKAAAAATADT
+710 IEQRIATLENKVQTLEAAAASTNT
-723 AEEAG
+723 EE
-728 GEA
+728 

>member
-1 MATDISSIITRA
+1 MATELTSIITRA
-13 AQVKNETVEN
+13 AQIKDETVES

-32 VLLDLAAFAA
+32 CILDLAAFAA

-49 IAFESAA
+49 VAFEAAA

-93 PAQYTSMKAFGA
+93 PAQYSSMKAFGA

-159 LFEGQQRFI
+159 LYEGQQRFI
-168 RTIRFASNDRTQ
+168 RTIRFASNDRTH

-209 NGEDIGTKATLPEAS
+209 NGEDIGTKATLPVAS
-224 TSAAGL
+224 TSTPGL

-237 KLNACVTTYATTSAA
+237 KL
-252 GLMTAADKK
+252 D
-261 KLDACVT
+261 DCVT

-274 KAGLMTPAQVADLDN
+274 KAGLMTPVQVADLDN
-289 ALLRVEVGYFSGI
+289 AMQRAEVGYFSAV

-308 TNAVVEIQSTTSTA
+308 TNAVLEQQSTTSTA
-322 GTVVYCNRMAGT
+322 GTVVFCNRIGTSAGASIT
-334 AGSSLAKGGFAYKV
+334 LAGFAYKV
-348 GTKYY
+348 GGKYY
-353 AAAPGAFARPM
+353 AAAPGAYPKPM
-364 PRRGGIAIN
+364 PARGGIALN
-373 ISDGCAYVLTAEGTL
+373 TTDGHAYVLTAEGTL

-402 LSATDKGLLDVCA
+402 LSAKDKGLLDVCA
-415 GAVKYIGSFSS
+415 GAVKYIGSFGS
-426 VNAACDYAARSEVA
+426 VNAACDYAARAEVA
-440 GDKSAVLLVFDAV
+440 GDKSASLLVFDAV
-453 GATGKTIQGRIIQ
+453 GATGKTIQGRIFQ

-478 MWDKRLHRRN
+478 LWDKRLHRRN

-551 VFSKLNILSQVS
+551 VFSKLNTLSQVS
-563 ENIHLL
+563 ENIHLID
-569 NLGTFDTMAL
+569 LGTFDTMSRGY
-579 AEEAAAALNVCS
+579 EAAAALNVCS
-591 NPLWESLYFTVR
+591 NPLWESLFFTVGP
-603 SNSFHIRQQVEND
+603 NSFHIRQQVEND

-633 RFADS
+633 SFSNPNRTAI
-638 TRSSVAE
+638 AE

-650 DALVRNLKYSASSQT
+650 NSMVRNLKYTASSQQI
-665 LQLQSPWNDNI
+665 QLKSPWNDNV
-676 GAAATIPTVSSSI
+676 GSAATIPTVSSSVS
-689 NGLAPK
+689 GLAPK
-695 EWLARF
+695 EWPA
-701 TQIEMRLAA
+701 RLAA
-710 LEGKAAAAATADT
+710 IEQRIATLENKVQALEAAAATSTADT
-723 AEEAG
+723 AEAG
-728 GEA
+728 E

>member
-1 MATDISSIITRA
+1 MATDLTDIIRTA
-13 AQVKNETVEN
+13 AKIKDETVES

-32 VLLDLAAFAA
+32 CLLDLAAFAA

-137 YQIGTVHYYIEQ
+137 YQIGTAHYYVEQ
-149 SVRDNFCTQY
+149 SVRDNVCTQY
-159 LFEGQQRFI
+159 LYEGQQRFI

-209 NGEDIGTKATLPEAS
+209 NGEDIGTKATLPVAS
-224 TSAAGL
+224 TSTPGL

-237 KLNACVTTYATTSAA
+237 KLDAYASTFAANPAASASAA
-252 GLMTAADKK
+252 GLMTAADKVNLNAFAYLGAFASMEAAGNKAATVPYAGNADFVLLRFRIGGKGGLILQNVNGASTEQYLFYNGKRFVRYVDFTSADRTEVSTVQEWKSDGVAYIFYEADNRIIYLRNQWDENISGDIYSTLPLVSSQYAGLLSPADKK

-268 TAATLS
+268 TDATYS
-274 KAGLMTPAQVADLDN
+274 ARGLMTAQQVSALDG
-289 ALLRVEVGYFSGI
+289 AAQRTAFGVFEGTVI
-302 ETFAEG
+302 VAEG
-308 TNAVVEIQSTTSTA
+308 SAVVPETSSTTSTA
-322 GTVVYCNRMAGT
+322 GKIVFVTRIGMTPTATVTR
-334 AGSSLAKGGFAYKV
+334 GGFLYQV

-353 AAAPGAFARPM
+353 MAAPSAYGKPM
-364 PRRGGIAIN
+364 PMDNGLAI
-373 ISDGCAYVLTAEGTL
+373 STQDGCAYYLNGDQLVKAI
-388 EKLLPVATT
+388 PVATT

-402 LSATDKGLLDVCA
+402 
-415 GAVKYIGSFSS
+415 
-426 VNAACDYAARSEVA
+426 
-440 GDKSAVLLVFDAV
+440 
-453 GATGKTIQGRIIQ
+453 
-466 QINGLDECMQIR
+466 
-478 MWDKRLHRRN
+478 
-488 VTGANGVKGSQTSAQ
+488 
-503 EWKEFGVTSYAYNAD
+503 
-518 TRKITFSGYDGGEL
+518 
-532 GNVVLPLA
+532 
-540 TSSNSGLMSSA
+540 MSSA
-551 VFSKLNILSQVS
+551 VYSKLNTLAQQA

-579 AEEAAAALNVCS
+579 AENAAAALNVCS
-591 NPLWESLYFTVR
+591 NPLWESLFFTVG

-633 RFADS
+633 SFSNPNRTAI
-638 TRSSVAE
+638 AE

-650 DALVRNLKYSASSQT
+650 NSMVRNLKYNAASQQI
-665 LQLQSPWNDNI
+665 QLQSPWNDNI

-710 LEGKAAAAATADT
+710 LEGKATAAAADT

>member
-1 MATDISSIITRA
+1 MATDLTEIIRTA
-13 AQVKNETVEN
+13 AKIKDETVES

-32 VLLDLAAFAA
+32 CLLDLAAFAA

-209 NGEDIGTKATLPEAS
+209 NGEDIGTKATLPVAS
-224 TSAAGL
+224 TSTPGL

-237 KLNACVTTYATTSAA
+237 KL
-252 GLMTAADKK
+252 D
-261 KLDACVT
+261 DCVT

-289 ALLRVEVGYFSGI
+289 ALLRAEVGYFSGI

-308 TNAVVEIQSTTSTA
+308 TNAVLEIQSTTSTA
-322 GTVVYCNRMAGT
+322 GTVVFCNRIGTSAGASIT
-334 AGSSLAKGGFAYKV
+334 LAGFAYKV
-348 GTKYY
+348 GGKYY
-353 AAAPGAFARPM
+353 AAAPGAYPKPM
-364 PRRGGIAIN
+364 PARGGIALN
-373 ISDGCAYVLTAEGTL
+373 TTDGHAYVLTAEGTL

-426 VNAACDYAARSEVA
+426 VNAACDYAARAEVA
-440 GDKSAVLLVFDAV
+440 GDKSAALLVFDAV

-488 VTGANGVKGSQTSAQ
+488 VTGANGVKDSQTSAQ

-551 VFSKLNILSQVS
+551 VFSRLNTLSQVS

-569 NLGTFDTMAL
+569 NLGTFDTMSL
-579 AEEAAAALNVCS
+579 AYAAAAALNVCS
-591 NPLWESLYFTVR
+591 NPYWESLFFTVG

-616 CTVQTLF
+616 CCVQTLF
-623 LGRAIKQRYI
+623 LGRAVKQRYI
-633 RFADS
+633 QFTDS
-638 TRSSVAE
+638 NRTAISG
-645 VQSWQ
+645 VQPSWQ
-650 DALVRNLKYSASSQT
+650 QAMVRNLKYTASSQQ
-665 LQLQSPWNDNI
+665 LQLQSPWDDNV
-676 GAAATIPTVSSSI
+676 GSAATIPTVSSSV

-695 EWLARF
+695 EWPA
-701 TQIEMRLAA
+701 RLAA
-710 LEGKAAAAATADT
+710 IEQRIATLENKVKALEAAAASTNT
-723 AEEAG
+723 EE
-728 GEA
+728 

>member
-49 IAFESAA
+49 IAFEA
-56 DGVSV
+56 DAGGVSV
-61 RLRYH
+61 KLRYH

-72 YERRAFI
+72 YERRAYI
-79 PALNP
+79 PALNT
-84 AAGTAGVLT
+84 ATGTAGVLT
-93 PAQYTSMKAFGA
+93 ASQYESMKALGA
-105 VYDVGVFTG
+105 VREVGVFTRTG
-114 TATAWAACAT
+114 TAWAACAT

-159 LFEGQQRFI
+159 LYEGQQRFI

-209 NGEDIGTKATLPEAS
+209 NGEDIGTKATLPVAS
-224 TSAAGL
+224 TSTPGL

-237 KLNACVTTYATTSAA
+237 KLDDCVTTDASYTAR
-252 GLMTAADKK
+252 GLMTS
-261 KLDACVT
+261 V
-268 TAATLS
+268 
-274 KAGLMTPAQVADLDN
+274 QVADLDN
-289 ALLRVEVGYFSGI
+289 AMQRAEVGYFSAI

-308 TNAVVEIQSTTSTA
+308 TNAVLEIQSTTSTA
-322 GTVVYCNRMAGT
+322 GTVVFCNRIGT
-334 AGSSLAKGGFAYKV
+334 SEGASITSAGFAYKV
-348 GTKYY
+348 NGKYY
-353 AAAPGAFARPM
+353 AFAPGAYPKPM
-364 PRRGGIAIN
+364 PSRGGIALN
-373 ISDGCAYVLTAEGTL
+373 TTDGNAYVLTAEGTL

-402 LSATDKGLLDVCA
+402 LSAKDKGLLDVCA
-415 GAVKYIGSFSS
+415 GAVKYIGSFGS
-426 VNAACDYAARSEVA
+426 VNAACDYAARAEVA
-440 GDKSAVLLVFDAV
+440 GDKSAALLVFDSV

-551 VFSKLNILSQVS
+551 VFSKLNTLSQVS

-569 NLGTFDTMAL
+569 NLGTFDTMAR

-591 NPLWESLYFTVR
+591 NPLWESLYFTVG

-633 RFADS
+633 SFSNPNRTAI
-638 TRSSVAE
+638 AE

-650 DALVRNLKYSASSQT
+650 NSMVRNLKYNAASQQI
-665 LQLQSPWNDNI
+665 QLQSPWNDNV
-676 GAAATIPTVSSSI
+676 GSAATIPTVSSSV

-695 EWLARF
+695 EWPA
-701 TQIEMRLAA
+701 RLAA
-710 LEGKAAAAATADT
+710 IEQRIAALENKVQALEAAAATSTADT
-723 AEEAG
+723 AEAG
-728 GEA
+728 E

>member
-1 MATDISSIITRA
+1 MATDLTEIIRTA
-13 AQVKNETVEN
+13 AKIKDETVES

-32 VLLDLAAFAA
+32 CLLDLAAFAA

-149 SVRDNFCTQY
+149 SVRDNVCTQY
-159 LFEGQQRFI
+159 LCEGQQRFI
-168 RTIRFASNDRTQ
+168 RNIRFASNDRTQ

-209 NGEDIGTKATLPEAS
+209 NGEDIGTKATLPVAS
-224 TSAAGL
+224 TATPGL
-230 LSAADKK
+230 LS
-237 KLNACVTTYATTSAA
+237 
-252 GLMTAADKK
+252 AADKK

-289 ALLRVEVGYFSGI
+289 ALLRAEVGYFSGI

-308 TNAVVEIQSTTSTA
+308 TNAVLEIQSTTSTA
-322 GTVVYCNRMAGT
+322 GTVVFCNRIGTSAGASIT
-334 AGSSLAKGGFAYKV
+334 SAGFAYKV
-348 GTKYY
+348 GGKYY
-353 AAAPGAFARPM
+353 AAAPGAYPKPM
-364 PRRGGIAIN
+364 PARGGIALN
-373 ISDGCAYVLTAEGTL
+373 TTDGHAYVLTAEGTL

-426 VNAACDYAARSEVA
+426 VNAACDYAARAEVA
-440 GDKSAVLLVFDAV
+440 GDKSAALLVFDAV

-478 MWDKRLHRRN
+478 MWDKRIHRRN
-488 VTGANGVKGSQTSAQ
+488 VTGANGVVGSQTSAQ

-551 VFSKLNILSQVS
+551 VFSKLNTLSQVS

-569 NLGTFDTMAL
+569 NLGTFDTMAR

-633 RFADS
+633 SFSNPNRTAI
-638 TRSSVAE
+638 AE

-650 DALVRNLKYSASSQT
+650 NSMVRNLKYTAASQQI
-665 LQLQSPWNDNI
+665 QLQSPWNDNV
-676 GAAATIPTVSSSI
+676 GTAATIPTATDRY
-689 NGLAPK
+689 NGLAPR
-695 EWLARF
+695 EWFSRF
-701 TQIEMRLAA
+701 TSIEARLAA
-710 LEGKAAAAATADT
+710 LEGKATASATADT

>member
-1 MATDISSIITRA
+1 MATELTSIITRA
-13 AQVKNETVEN
+13 AQIKDETVEN

-32 VLLDLAAFAA
+32 CLLDLAAFAA

-159 LFEGQQRFI
+159 LYEGQQRFI

-209 NGEDIGTKATLPEAS
+209 NGEDIGTKATLPVAS
-224 TSAAGL
+224 TSTPGL

-237 KLNACVTTYATTSAA
+237 KL
-252 GLMTAADKK
+252 D
-261 KLDACVT
+261 DCVT

-289 ALLRVEVGYFSGI
+289 ALLRAEVGYFSGI

-308 TNAVVEIQSTTSTA
+308 TNAVLEIQSTTSTA
-322 GTVVYCNRMAGT
+322 GTVVFCNRIGTSAGASIT
-334 AGSSLAKGGFAYKV
+334 LAGFAYKV
-348 GTKYY
+348 GGKYY
-353 AAAPGAFARPM
+353 AAAPGAYPKPM
-364 PRRGGIAIN
+364 PARGGIALN
-373 ISDGCAYVLTAEGTL
+373 TTDGHAYVLTAEGTL

-426 VNAACDYAARSEVA
+426 VNAACDYAARAEVA
-440 GDKSAVLLVFDAV
+440 GDKSAALLVFDAV
-453 GATGKTIQGRIIQ
+453 GATGKKLQGRIFQ
-466 QINGLDECMQIR
+466 QVNGIDECMQIR
-478 MWDKRLHRRN
+478 LWDKRLHRRN
-488 VTGANGVKGSQTSAQ
+488 VTGANGVKDSQTSAQ

-551 VFSKLNILSQVS
+551 VFSKLNTLSQVS

-569 NLGTFDTMAL
+569 NLGTFDTMAR

-633 RFADS
+633 SFSNPNRTAI
-638 TRSSVAE
+638 AE

-650 DALVRNLKYSASSQT
+650 NSMVRNLKYTAASQQI
-665 LQLQSPWNDNI
+665 QLQSPWNDNV
-676 GAAATIPTVSSSI
+676 GSAATIPTVSSSV

-695 EWLARF
+695 EWPA
-701 TQIEMRLAA
+701 RLAA
-710 LEGKAAAAATADT
+710 IEQRIATLENKVQTLEAAAASTNT
-723 AEEAG
+723 EE
-728 GEA
+728 

>member
-1 MATDISSIITRA
+1 MATDLTDIIRTA
-13 AQVKNETVEN
+13 AKIKDETVES

-32 VLLDLAAFAA
+32 CLLDLAAFAA

-209 NGEDIGTKATLPEAS
+209 NGEDIGTKATLPVAS
-224 TSAAGL
+224 TSTPGL

-237 KLNACVTTYATTSAA
+237 KL
-252 GLMTAADKK
+252 D
-261 KLDACVT
+261 DCVT

-289 ALLRVEVGYFSGI
+289 ALLRAEVGYFSGI

-308 TNAVVEIQSTTSTA
+308 TNAVLEIQSTTSTA
-322 GTVVYCNRMAGT
+322 GTVVFCNRIGTSAGASIT
-334 AGSSLAKGGFAYKV
+334 SAGFAYKV
-348 GTKYY
+348 GGKYY
-353 AAAPGAFARPM
+353 AAAPGAYPKPM
-364 PRRGGIAIN
+364 PARGGIALN
-373 ISDGCAYVLTAEGTL
+373 TTDGHAYVLTAEGTL

-426 VNAACDYAARSEVA
+426 VNAACDYAARAEVA
-440 GDKSAVLLVFDAV
+440 GDKSAALLVFDAV

-478 MWDKRLHRRN
+478 MWDKRIHRRN

-551 VFSKLNILSQVS
+551 VFSKLNTLSQVS

-569 NLGTFDTMAL
+569 NLGTFDTMAR

-591 NPLWESLYFTVR
+591 NPLWESLYFTVG

-633 RFADS
+633 SFSDMNRTAI
-638 TRSSVAE
+638 AE

-650 DALVRNLKYSASSQT
+650 NSMVRNLKYNAASQQI
-665 LQLQSPWNDNI
+665 QLQSPWNDNI
-676 GAAATIPTVSSSI
+676 GAAATIPTVSSST

-710 LEGKAAAAATADT
+710 LEGKATAAATADT